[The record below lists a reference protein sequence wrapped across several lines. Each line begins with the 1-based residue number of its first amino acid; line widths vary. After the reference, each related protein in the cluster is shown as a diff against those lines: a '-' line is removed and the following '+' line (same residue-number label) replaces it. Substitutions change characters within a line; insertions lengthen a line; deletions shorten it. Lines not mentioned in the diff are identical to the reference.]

1 MVGDECLVGK
11 QYLCAFSCAKHLSL
25 ITKKLSYEKNDLGQD
40 FEGNHRGGFG
50 YNRRF

>member
-25 ITKKLSYEKNDLGQD
+25 ITKCYYHEYTDRIVDYSYRELRT
-40 FEGNHRGGFG
+40 E
-50 YNRRF
+50 